1 MFYGVY
7 MRKNNTTTNVPR
19 GTINKGTNKMKTI
32 TLTLTEEQQ
41 EIIIDQLESKIGGI
55 ALTDQKYINATYKNP
70 SADTLSRVKNA
81 TDKWNRIMKKR
92 EILDKFIEQLKDK
105 A

>member
-55 ALTDQKYINATYKNP
+55 GLTDQKYINATYKNP

-81 TDKWNRIMKKR
+81 TDKWNRIMKER
-92 EILDKFIEQLKDK
+92 EILDKFIEQLKLNQ
-105 A
+105 

>member
-32 TLTLTEEQQ
+32 TLTLTEEQK
-41 EIIIDQLESKIGGI
+41 EIIIDQLESKVGGI
-55 ALTDQKYINATYKNP
+55 GLTDQKYINATYKNP

-92 EILDKFIEQLKDK
+92 EILDKFIEQLKLNQ
-105 A
+105 

>member
-1 MFYGVY
+1 

-55 ALTDQKYINATYKNP
+55 GLTDQKYINATYKNP

-92 EILDKFIEQLKDK
+92 EILDKFIEQLKLNQ
-105 A
+105 

>member
-1 MFYGVY
+1 

-32 TLTLTEEQQ
+32 TLTLTEEQK
-41 EIIIDQLESKIGGI
+41 EIIIDQLESKVGGI
-55 ALTDQKYINATYKNP
+55 GLTDQKYINATYKNP

-92 EILDKFIEQLKDK
+92 EILDKFIEQLKLNQ
-105 A
+105 

>member
-7 MRKNNTTTNVPR
+7 MRKNNTTTNVSR
-19 GTINKGTNKMKTI
+19 ETINKGTNKMKTI
-32 TLTLTEEQQ
+32 TLTLTEEQK
-41 EIIIDQLESKIGGI
+41 EIIIDQLESKVGGI
-55 ALTDQKYINATYKNP
+55 GLTDQKYINATYKNP

-92 EILDKFIEQLKDK
+92 EILDKFIEQLKLNQ
-105 A
+105 

>member
-1 MFYGVY
+1 

-41 EIIIDQLESKIGGI
+41 EIIIDQLESKVAGIG
-55 ALTDQKYINATYKNP
+55 LTDQKYINATYKNP

-92 EILDKFIEQLKDK
+92 EILDKFIEQLKLNQ
-105 A
+105 

>member
-1 MFYGVY
+1 

-32 TLTLTEEQQ
+32 TLTLTEEQK
-41 EIIIDQLESKIGGI
+41 EIIIDQLESKINGI
-55 ALTDQKYINATYKNP
+55 GLTEQKYINATYKNP

-92 EILDKFIEQLKDK
+92 EILDKFIEQLKLNQ
-105 A
+105 

>member
-1 MFYGVY
+1 

-55 ALTDQKYINATYKNP
+55 GLTDQKYINATYKNP

-81 TDKWNRIMKKR
+81 TDKWNRIMKER
-92 EILDKFIEQLKDK
+92 EILDKFIEQLKLNQ
-105 A
+105 

>member
-1 MFYGVY
+1 

-55 ALTDQKYINATYKNP
+55 GLTDQKYINATYKNP

-92 EILDKFIEQLKDK
+92 EILDKFIEQLKEEI
-105 A
+105 